1 MSAVTLLQDAFVLRG
16 VTYGSCALLV
26 WDYFLTLDDEVMT
39 YIWRS
44 PRSIVKYL
52 FIGNRYINLFTQPF
66 SLAQIAGTL
75 PLDSTAACLAFS
87 WAFALSE
94 QWSYGSV
101 HLLVLLRV
109 WVLYERTLGI
119 TIALLVAF
127 ILYLGAS
134 IAILVYI
141 LSGMHYDSTVYGL
154 SKACWGGLPPLS
166 WLTWIVGCVLEVC
179 LFALTVFTLWR
190 HFPSKSSRIPHL
202 VRGLYIHAVI
212 FLLANILGNVLNI
225 VAWTVWVDSPLFD
238 VVNSIAIVLVNI
250 TGQRLAINL
259 RRLRIQRDISP
270 SEVSREVEIQLAAFD
285 DGPAAP
291 RTLST
296 VEFP

>member
-1 MSAVTLLQDAFVLRG
+1 MSVVTSLQDAFVLRA

-26 WDYFLTLDDEVMT
+26 WDYFLTLDDEVVHLHRPRTTLLTPISQMT

-66 SLAQIAGTL
+66 SLAQLAGTL

-87 WAFALSE
+87 WAFALSK

-101 HLLVLLRV
+101 HR
-109 WVLYERTLGI
+109 
-119 TIALLVAF
+119 
-127 ILYLGAS
+127 AS
-134 IAILVYI
+134 IAMLVYI
-141 LSGMHYDSTVYGL
+141 LSGMHYDSTVYGF
-154 SKACWGGLPPLS
+154 SKACWGGLPPHS
-166 WLTWIVGCVLEVC
+166 WLTWIVACVLEVC

-212 FLLANILGNVLNI
+212 FLLANILDNVLNI

-238 VVNSIAIVLVNI
+238 VADSITIVLVNI
-250 TGQRLAINL
+250 TGQRLAIDL
-259 RRLRIQRDISP
+259 RRLRIQKDISP

-285 DGPAAP
+285 DDPAAP